1 MKEKL
6 YILWTNGDAT
16 TAESMLMMYA
26 TNAMKRNWWDE
37 ITVIIWGEPNHL
49 IKDSEVIREKIKTA
63 QEFGVKFSACKA
75 CAENV
80 GTVDLLLELGVEVKY
95 WGVGLTEIL
104 KDNERLLTI

>member
-6 YILWTNGDAT
+6 YVLWTNGNKT
-16 TAESMLMMYA
+16 TSESMVLMYV
-26 TNAMKRNWWDE
+26 TNAMKYKWWDE
-37 ITVIIWGEPNHL
+37 ITVIIWGEPNNL
-49 IKDSEVIREKIKTA
+49 IKDSESIRNQIKKA
-63 QEFGVKFSACKA
+63 KEFGVEFSACKA

-80 GTVDLLLELGVEVKY
+80 GTVDLLTEFGVEVKY